1 MLYPYPP
8 RCSALY
14 QKLRNQPDTVEGAIT
29 DRSNTQWQCDLSIN
43 RTDVQPVGFSRDMGI
58 GKMFSDA
65 VRSPDRTNFAGR
77 SGSPAG
83 EFAPS
88 EKPIR

>member
-14 QKLRNQPDTVEGAIT
+14 QKLRNQPDTVKGAIT

-58 GKMFSDA
+58 GNKELGD
-65 VRSPDRTNFAGR
+65 GR
-77 SGSPAG
+77 MRLRPCVS
-83 EFAPS
+83 
-88 EKPIR
+88 